1 MINLVKGVTSS
12 IIVTLTEKQLLT
24 NPNYLFVFTGRTTNT
39 ETKFVLLNNA
49 DVSPSKSR
57 YNKFNLN
64 YTLFTNAKIQQYTYN
79 IYEQTSTTNLDP
91 TGLNL
96 LETGIMVLSEPTEVF
111 TEPTAETEFTIL

>member
-1 MINLVKGVTSS
+1 MLNLVKGVTSS
-12 IIVTLTEKQLLT
+12 IVVTLTEKQLLAA
-24 NPNYLFVFTGRTTNT
+24 PNYLFIFTGRTTNT
-39 ETKFVLLNNA
+39 DTKFVLLNNA
-49 DVSPSKSR
+49 DISPSKSR
-57 YNKFNLN
+57 YNKFSLN
-64 YTLFTNAKIQQYTYN
+64 HTLFANAKIQQYTYN